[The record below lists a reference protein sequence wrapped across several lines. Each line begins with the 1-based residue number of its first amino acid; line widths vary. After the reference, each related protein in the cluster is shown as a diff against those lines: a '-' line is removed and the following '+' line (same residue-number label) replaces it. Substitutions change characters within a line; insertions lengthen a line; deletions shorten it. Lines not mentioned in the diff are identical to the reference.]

1 MTEEQVQ
8 PVSME
13 LSDRLC
19 EIVNEILA
27 MFNQKN
33 VAPSEAGTI
42 VLALIHRLMGVLQDN
57 PEVQRAFVTS
67 IIGVVND
74 HLLGLLQSDA
84 CPPCQT

>member
-8 PVSME
+8 PVSTE

-33 VAPSEAGTI
+33 VTPSEAGTV

-57 PEVQRAFVTS
+57 PEVQRAFRHVHYRRGKRTS
-67 IIGVVND
+67 PG
-74 HLLGLLQSDA
+74 HPGKR
-84 CPPCQT
+84 